1 MNRTPMNRSA
11 IAVVVASIGA
21 LVALGSSVRSDT
33 TNLQSLDEH
42 RWWIDSR
49 VIQYRFKHRIWFD
62 FPARVRLLKI
72 ETALNFTYLAAVC
85 VFAAIVL
92 LALRRRQ
99 AALLLMS
106 AVVSGGVASYV
117 MKPLFGRAIS
127 TASGALTYT
136 FPSGHMSLL
145 AGVVVALILLT
156 RRRTARVFALVAGT
170 IVLGLYATLI
180 SLTGSHFV
188 TDCIGGVLT
197 AVAVVGGVQLLTD
210 RFFDPTS

>member
-1 MNRTPMNRSA
+1 MNRTPMNRRA
-11 IAVVVASIGA
+11 IAVVVASFGA
-21 LVALGSSVRSDT
+21 LVALGFSVRSDT

-72 ETALNFTYLAAVC
+72 ETGLNFTYLAAAC
-85 VFAAIVL
+85 VLAAIVL

-99 AALLLMS
+99 AALLLVS
-106 AVVSGGVASYV
+106 AVLSGGIASQV
-117 MKPLFGRAIS
+117 LKPLFGRATSIG
-127 TASGALTYT
+127 SGALTYT
-136 FPSGHMSLL
+136 FPSGHMALL

-156 RRRTARVFALVAGT
+156 RRRAARVFAVVVGT

-197 AVAVVGGVQLLTD
+197 AIAVVGGIQLLTN
-210 RFFDPTS
+210 RFFKSAS

>member
-1 MNRTPMNRSA
+1 VNRKLIHRGA
-11 IAVVVASIGA
+11 AAVVVTSLVA
-21 LVALGSSVRSDT
+21 LVLLGSSVRSDT

-62 FPARVRLLKI
+62 FAPRVRLMKI
-72 ETALNFTYLAAVC
+72 ETALNFLYLGAACAV
-85 VFAAIVL
+85 VAIVL

-99 AALLLMS
+99 AALLFVS
-106 AVVSGGVASYV
+106 ALLSGAVASV
-117 MKPLFGRAIS
+117 VLKPLFGRAIE
-127 TASGALTYT
+127 TALGDLTYT

-145 AGVVVALILLT
+145 SGVVVALVLLT
-156 RRRTARVFALVAGT
+156 RRRGARALAAIAGV
-170 IVLGLYATLI
+170 IVLSLYGTLL

-197 AVAVVGGVQLLTD
+197 GIAVVVGTQQLTN
-210 RFFDPTS
+210 RFFTPTS